1 MGGQPFKAVDM
12 ISLVDDT
19 YSGLSKKVQELV
31 RGAEYHEK
39 YHQKGN
45 FVHDPDTNEWRV
57 EVEYSVVGGLIYS
70 ECPEMPGG
78 FLEERE
84 GLELRVGLEIML
96 DSGVDAAKEYLGYEQ
111 RSNDDCLA
119 SLKEKGLPETAK
131 AYGVPEEALLA
142 FQGLNIRR
150 LQEYF
155 DYSLKRPVQVS
166 LAEKLG
172 TTRDFLEDLRRR
184 KLA

>member
-1 MGGQPFKAVDM
+1 MGNFFKTVDS
-12 ISLVDDT
+12 ISLNDNT
-19 YSGLSKKVQELV
+19 YEGLSKQVKKLI
-31 RGAEYHEK
+31 RGTEYHEE
-39 YHQKGN
+39 YRQKGN
-45 FVHDPDTNEWRV
+45 FVKDPDTKQWKV
-57 EVEYSVVGGLIYS
+57 ELEYSVMNGVRNY
-70 ECPEMPGG
+70 E
-78 FLEERE
+78 LEGEE
-84 GLELRVGLEIML
+84 IPAEDLKNLESAVGLEFL
-96 DSGVDAAKEYLGYEQ
+96 LQYGVEEAKEYLGYEQ